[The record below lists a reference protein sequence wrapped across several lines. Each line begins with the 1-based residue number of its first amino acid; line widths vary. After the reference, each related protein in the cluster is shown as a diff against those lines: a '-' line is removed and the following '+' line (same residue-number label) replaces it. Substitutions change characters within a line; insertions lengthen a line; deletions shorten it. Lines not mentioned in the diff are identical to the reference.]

1 MTRILRFAA
10 FTLAPLALA
19 ALVAGCAAPTPAPKA
34 AAAPVGE
41 IKGTAWAH
49 TPQSLAASVQNAAVV
64 LPAQATGG
72 TVYSGKWS
80 AIPASTKG
88 PVPVVLFLH
97 GSSGLGLKAIGD
109 WQQWLAAQGI
119 ASVAP
124 DSFALPDH
132 VTYKSPIDKASYER
146 IHALRASEIAP
157 ALAAIQAAPW
167 ADRTRLVLA
176 GTSEGA
182 VPVARYTGKEFAAR
196 LLFAW
201 SCEPNYFV
209 TEPRNAF
216 EPDKPVLNVI
226 SSVDPFF
233 SPSNTWLGNAQA
245 KGSCADALKDHKNA
259 VIALIPGAPHTLLT
273 LPPVQA
279 VTGGFLRSVLAR

>member
-1 MTRILRFAA
+1 MIRFVRPAV
-10 FTLAPLALA
+10 FTLAPLALTA
-19 ALVAGCAAPTPAPKA
+19 ALLGCAATPPAPKA
-34 AAAPVGE
+34 APTGE

-49 TPQSLAASVQNAAVV
+49 TPQSLAASVQNANVV

-72 TVYSGKWS
+72 AAYSGKWS
-80 AIPASTKG
+80 AMPASAKG
-88 PVPVVLFLH
+88 KVPVVLFLH
-97 GSSGLGLKAIGD
+97 GSSGLGLKAIGE

-157 ALAAIQAAPW
+157 ALAAIQTAPW
-167 ADRTRLVLA
+167 ADTSKLVLA

-182 VPVARYTGKEFAAR
+182 VPVARYADREFAAR
-196 LLFAW
+196 MLFAW

-216 EPDKPVLNVI
+216 EADKPVQHG
-226 SSVDPFF
+226 
-233 SPSNTWLGNAQA
+233 LGNPAA
-245 KGSCADALKDHKNA
+245 RGSCADALKDHKQA
-259 VIALIPGAPHTLLT
+259 MIALVPGAPHTLLT
-273 LPPVQA
+273 LPQVQA
-279 VTGGFLRSVLAR
+279 VTGGFLGSVLKRWPLPVRSGGSLQNQ

>member
-1 MTRILRFAA
+1 MTRFIRSAA
-10 FTLAPLALA
+10 STLAPLALA
-19 ALVAGCAAPTPAPKA
+19 ALLAGCAAPPPAPKA
-34 AAAPVGE
+34 AAPAGE
-41 IKGTAWAH
+41 IKGSAWAH
-49 TPQSLAASVQNAAVV
+49 TPQSLVASVQNAAVV
-64 LPAQATGG
+64 LPAQVTGG
-72 TVYSGKWS
+72 SVYSGKWS
-80 AIPASTKG
+80 AIPASAKG
-88 PVPVVLFLH
+88 QVPVVLFLH
-97 GSSGLGLKAIGD
+97 GSSGLGLKAIGE
-109 WQQWLAAQGI
+109 WQLWLAAQGI

-167 ADRTRLVLA
+167 ADTSRLVLA

-182 VPVARYTGKEFAAR
+182 VPVARYAGKAFAAR

-216 EPDKPVLNVI
+216 EADKPVLNVI

-233 SPSNTWLGNAQA
+233 SPTNPWLGNAQA
-245 KGSCADALKDHKNA
+245 KGSCAEALKDHKQA
-259 VIALIPGAPHTLLT
+259 VIALIPGAPHTLIT
-273 LPPVQA
+273 LPQVQA

>member
-1 MTRILRFAA
+1 MRPIV
-10 FTLAPLALA
+10 TLAAACLLA
-19 ALVAGCAAPTPAPKA
+19 ACSSRAPSPKPLPEAPT
-34 AAAPVGE
+34 GE
-41 IKGTAWAH
+41 IKGSAWAH
-49 TPQSLAASVQNAAVV
+49 TPQSLAASLHNAAVV

-72 TVYSGKWS
+72 PVYSGKWS

-88 PVPVVLFLH
+88 KVPVVLFLH
-97 GSSGLGLKAIGD
+97 GSSGLGLKAIGE
-109 WQQWLAAQGI
+109 WQQWLATQGI

-124 DSFALPDH
+124 DSFALPDRA
-132 VTYKSPIDKASYER
+132 TYKSPIDKASYER
-146 IHALRASEIAP
+146 MHALRASEIAP

-182 VPVARYTGKEFAAR
+182 VPVARYAGKEFAAR

-216 EPDKPVLNVI
+216 EADKPVLNEI

-233 SPSNTWLGNAQA
+233 SPTNPWLGYASA
-245 KGSCADALKDHKNA
+245 KGSCAEALKDHNQA

-279 VTGGFLRSVLAR
+279 VTAGFLGQVLGR